1 MPSSPPDA
9 RRTDQKRSGDRGLR
23 SVSDPSLVRAGL
35 QGRTKFGWF
44 VLGMLFGPLALLIL
58 VFLTQPLTT
67 RD

>member
-1 MPSSPPDA
+1 
-9 RRTDQKRSGDRGLR
+9 
-23 SVSDPSLVRAGL
+23 LVRAGL